1 MYSNFERL
9 IFDINSQDP
18 EKTSK
23 LMSELEERGEFTI
36 EEKELKIIR
45 EIFSSES
52 LTEKETKK
60 IIRDTYKNH
69 GVLVDP
75 HTAVGIG
82 VAEKISL
89 EGNTVVLSTAHP
101 SKFPDVVVETTGI
114 KPELPEKLKYILS
127 KKENYD
133 KLPKDLHKVKKY
145 ILERI

>member
-1 MYSNFERL
+1 
-9 IFDINSQDP
+9 
-18 EKTSK
+18 
-23 LMSELEERGEFTI
+23 MSELEERGEFTI

-127 KKENYD
+127 KKENYM
-133 KLPKDLHKVKKY
+133 KYIPRTWHLLKHNLNHPGLIDLSIWFKKY
-145 ILERI
+145 VF